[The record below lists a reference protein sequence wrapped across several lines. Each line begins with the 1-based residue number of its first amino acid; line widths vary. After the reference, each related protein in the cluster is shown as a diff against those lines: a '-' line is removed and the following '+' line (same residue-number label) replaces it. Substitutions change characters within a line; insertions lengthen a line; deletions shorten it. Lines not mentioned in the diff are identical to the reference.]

1 MKLKTTIL
9 TIGFAVLIYDSL
21 LADAFPKSS
30 ESLGGPVV
38 SLEVLGSFEM
48 RFKSNFGL
56 TVWGGM
62 ATIFSPYGLDI
73 NAGPEAALEI
83 RKYFHEKEN
92 KIWSVGLYSGVA
104 YNIIN
109 EHYGAFTPGLKITRT
124 KTINNFIQLEPYIS
138 LSYPFYFGGGRPLFP
153 YLTFGYRFVFEKKK
167 K

>member
-62 ATIFSPYGLDI
+62 ATIFSP
-73 NAGPEAALEI
+73 
-83 RKYFHEKEN
+83 
-92 KIWSVGLYSGVA
+92 
-104 YNIIN
+104 
-109 EHYGAFTPGLKITRT
+109 
-124 KTINNFIQLEPYIS
+124 
-138 LSYPFYFGGGRPLFP
+138 FYFGGGRPLFP